1 MEEYRKNL
9 LEAAYKFCEAT
20 GKALSTAG
28 LLAANDGKFFP
39 SLEDGA
45 GCTIDRYLHVI
56 DWLKKN
62 TPKKK
67 TTNNKLNSLNS
78 VSP

>member
-9 LEAAYKFCEAT
+9 LSAAHRFCDAT

-28 LLAANDGKFFP
+28 LLAANDGKFFI
-39 SLEDGA
+39 SLEIGA

-62 TPKKK
+62 TPKQKSHK
-67 TTNNKLNSLNS
+67 QSHQLPA
-78 VSP
+78 SPS